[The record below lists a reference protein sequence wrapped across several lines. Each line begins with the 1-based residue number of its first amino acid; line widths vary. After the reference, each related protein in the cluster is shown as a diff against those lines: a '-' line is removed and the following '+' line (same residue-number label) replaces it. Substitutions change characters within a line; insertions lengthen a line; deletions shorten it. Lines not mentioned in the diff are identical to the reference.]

1 MKMKLTLAH
10 GIHQQSLQAHLATIF
25 TSQSVPTR
33 IRTFSQCTSIPSSP
47 SINIEM
53 PSCLRECSGK
63 ALMDFIKQNNI
74 EENVRIIHALA
85 HIEFNAFTA
94 YAHTLFHFHDK
105 IQPESRPEFAAEMRR
120 VSADEGRH
128 CLMLIDRLKGLGY
141 DYGDLPVISS
151 LTKVIQETQDDLLS
165 RIGLISL
172 VHEGQGRRAVKRLIK
187 KLESLRDLES
197 AAILKTIEE
206 E

>member
-1 MKMKLTLAH
+1 
-10 GIHQQSLQAHLATIF
+10 
-25 TSQSVPTR
+25 
-33 IRTFSQCTSIPSSP
+33 
-47 SINIEM
+47 
-53 PSCLRECSGK
+53 
-63 ALMDFIKQNNI
+63 
-74 EENVRIIHALA
+74 
-85 HIEFNAFTA
+85 
-94 YAHTLFHFHDK
+94 
-105 IQPESRPEFAAEMRR
+105 
-120 VSADEGRH
+120 
-128 CLMLIDRLKGLGY
+128 MLIDRLKGLGY